1 MDFLTEKIKAIEQLP
16 EKTNKNRRNLMTLQN
31 LKKRQNT
38 RKNYNAKVKSLNEK
52 PANSHTEENKA
63 FLAEKE
69 KYNEAEQHRTDR
81 SECIFNMLNEVE
93 KKEVVTKM
101 TALVNSFTDK
111 RKQGDALGF
120 IAPVA
125 TTAISATTGTI
136 ATLATMGAVVATG
149 PFAIPVTV
157 GLIAIGAIVGFYL
170 RQKGINEELQGNLI
184 AIKGEVERFYFI
196 YKVIEQIAK
205 EKNLNLNTGMV
216 RKFTI
221 LLTNNILVVAGPEVF
236 ALLKKAVNENPY
248 ALFTP
253 EQFGPMKS
261 VESLDAL
268 AKKREDTPTLF
279 SKIFTPSVQR
289 ILIPGELL
297 RIIIRDVTILSIFF
311 TIMQS
316 EFDLLVREYDAVQ
329 KKKLLDALLADSSLS
344 APVKEAFGVFLKEDS
359 WLDSDEYFRFKCNLP
374 FNNLDLAHTS
384 DKELIGGLQLP
395 APAPLPSV
403 EEGSN
408 ASNPESPVP
417 SNAEP

>member
-1 MDFLTEKIKAIEQLP
+1 MDFLSEKIKAIEQLP
-16 EKTNKNRRNLMTLQN
+16 EKTNKNRRNLMTLHN

-38 RKNYNAKVKSLNEK
+38 RKNYNAKVKNLEEK
-52 PANSHTEENKA
+52 PENTHTEENKA
-63 FLAEKE
+63 FLLDKE
-69 KYNEAEQHRTDR
+69 NYNRAEQKRTDR

-93 KKEVVTKM
+93 KKEVVAKM
-101 TALVNSFTDK
+101 TDLVNSFTDK

-120 IAPVA
+120 ITPVT

-136 ATLATMGAVVATG
+136 ATLATMGAVVSTG
-149 PFAIPVTV
+149 PFAIPITV

-236 ALLKKAVNENPY
+236 AILKKAVNENPY

-253 EQFGPMKS
+253 EEFGLAKT
-261 VESLDAL
+261 VGSLDAL
-268 AKKREDTPTLF
+268 AKKKKETPTLF
-279 SKIFTPSVQR
+279 SKLFTPSVQR

-329 KKKLLDALLADSSLS
+329 KKNLLSVLLADSSLS
-344 APVKEAFGVFLKEDS
+344 GTVKEAFGAFLKEDS

-395 APAPLPSV
+395 APAPLPSLEV
-403 EEGSN
+403 
-408 ASNPESPVP
+408 ASNPESPV
-417 SNAEP
+417 SSRED